1 MVHMD
6 LAVMVVLRAYSNGRG
21 LSLTYASRLLA
32 GSGDTILR
40 LESGGS
46 LTGRRAAAIIQTA
59 SNRWPPDLEWPADIP
74 RPDPLPDSP
83 AAQALASPPPPEGNP
98 VALVEA
104 ARERRSAAMEASD
117 WAAAERANL
126 EALTA
131 GTRLGPDG
139 RIASPAAL
147 CKALGVERQ
156 LYHDVLR
163 HYRDGRGTGR
173 RPRKGTVTERMFDAL
188 VLSGD
193 VRFASRRPRAAA

>member
-6 LAVMVVLRAYSNGRG
+6 SAVLTILRSYADGRG
-21 LSLTYASRLLA
+21 LSLTYSSRLLA

-40 LESGGS
+40 LQCGGS
-46 LTGRRAAAIIQTA
+46 LTGRRAAAIIQKA
-59 SNRWPPDLEWPADIP
+59 SDNWPPVLEWPSDIP
-74 RPDPLPDSP
+74 RPEPTPGSP
-83 AAQALASPPPPEGNP
+83 AIHALASPLSPEGDP

-117 WAAAERANL
+117 WGAAERANL
-126 EALTA
+126 EALTT

-156 LYHDVLR
+156 LYRDVLR
-163 HYRDGRGTGR
+163 HYQDGRGTGR